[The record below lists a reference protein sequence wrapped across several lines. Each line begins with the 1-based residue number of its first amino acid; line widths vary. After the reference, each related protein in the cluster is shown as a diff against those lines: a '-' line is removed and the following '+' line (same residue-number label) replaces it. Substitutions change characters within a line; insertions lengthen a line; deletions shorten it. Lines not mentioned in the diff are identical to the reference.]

1 MLLVSLMLVKEQFGI
16 WTNIKNYTHTM
27 KQIKNKPGVKRLLG
41 LFKMVFLTY
50 KVILEVI
57 LYLTKLKKQKR

>member
-1 MLLVSLMLVKEQFGI
+1 
-16 WTNIKNYTHTM
+16 M